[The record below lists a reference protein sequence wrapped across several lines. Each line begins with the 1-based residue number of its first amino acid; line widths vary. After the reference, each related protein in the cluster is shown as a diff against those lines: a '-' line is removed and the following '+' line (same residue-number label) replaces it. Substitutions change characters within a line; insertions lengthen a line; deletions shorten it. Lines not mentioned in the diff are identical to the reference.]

1 MANLSDE
8 HQIYMDFLTAS
19 KHSPQIYLS
28 FSVNALVNVCGI
40 IMDTFLIIA
49 TIRNS
54 SLRGTCHVL
63 IALHALCSLLSFFE
77 LFIPFSV
84 LLWPGDGAF
93 LSPTFCG
100 LLQILPVFFTF
111 NAYTLMLA
119 ISIDRLL
126 SAFLPFWYAKRDE
139 NTFSVLLYV
148 YGPPIGVGLPILKAL
163 SLIVLLQVV
172 GWSGSTIA
180 FLLVASFFG
189 PNDSVAKFTLNN
201 LINCFFSMT
210 AVCETPILYRTSS
223 EHRKVLSK
231 EFSSFSK
238 LIKKLIGR
246 NQSVVAPVLVKP
258 RRNTAFAA
266 AGDAT
271 RHRQSQC
278 GAVNAP
284 ARQIQSIKHK
294 GQIKC

>member
-1 MANLSDE
+1 MSTK
-8 HQIYMDFLTAS
+8 F
-19 KHSPQIYLS
+19 
-28 FSVNALVNVCGI
+28 
-40 IMDTFLIIA
+40 TF
-49 TIRNS
+49 

-100 LLQILPVFFTF
+100 LLQILPVFFTS
-111 NAYTLMLA
+111 NAFTLMLA

-139 NTFSVLLYV
+139 NTFS
-148 YGPPIGVGLPILKAL
+148 AL

-180 FLLVASFFG
+180 FLLVASVFG

-223 EHRKVLSK
+223 EHRKALSK

-271 RHRQSQC
+271 RRRQSQC

-284 ARQIQSIKHK
+284 ARQIQSLKHN